1 LLRCLPRRVEHLQK
15 KKKEKKRP
23 KRKSQ
28 NASRTTQAALAFLLL
43 RRHARLPSTG
53 AAHKQTAAQHSSRP
67 SHNTQAAAHSALQH
81 AAAHKIKLLPHAR
94 LFCLF
99 DAHVAKRAHA
109 RAATDIHVATQTSSL
124 HVKSIFFHTSHD
136 YMAVVHMDTIQGRGF
151 GWVGGV
157 VFMAAYTKKLQL
169 SWMMVLV
176 VFMLMARMMALEEH
190 AERMLVAGSSSGLM
204 MCNVTGFCIYLWL
217 HVYIQVRVL
226 AAIAYVCRTLPL
238 RSKVKRCIDFICM
251 CLDLGSLAR

>member
-1 LLRCLPRRVEHLQK
+1 MSDFSSTFLVHTEQAPDIRDDSSGFVTPVEIL
-15 KKKEKKRP
+15 EVREP
-23 KRKSQ
+23 AVLVDIRL
-28 NASRTTQAALAFLLL
+28 TQQSPAAVE
-43 RRHARLPSTG
+43 
-53 AAHKQTAAQHSSRP
+53 
-67 SHNTQAAAHSALQH
+67 
-81 AAAHKIKLLPHAR
+81 HAR

-109 RAATDIHVATQTSSL
+109 RAATDIYVATQTSSL

-190 AERMLVAGSSSGLM
+190 AERMLVAGLSSGLM

-217 HVYIQVRVL
+217 HVYTSTS
-226 AAIAYVCRTLPL
+226 ACRDRIHL
-238 RSKVKRCIDFICM
+238 
-251 CLDLGSLAR
+251 